1 MTELENSSDV
11 EQLLSLSEELQTENE
26 QMREQLHSSQQEIQ
40 KLSSDKLKLSEQVRK
55 QMSQIQQ
62 QAELIEKLSNSDKE
76 LKRSEEL
83 EKQSKE
89 REKKANEQ
97 LKIGQEEVRH
107 SKQQYIQLAN
117 EAKNKIEAADRAA
130 DEATKLKK
138 EQEKRINSAAE
149 EKYNDFRLIYSGIV
163 SIVAIYAIVMTVF
176 TAMRSERFIS
186 DLQAFCGTLVQGVV
200 KFMLIS
206 SHGSLRALQT
216 CLAAYLKKV
225 VAVIV
230 HWLLYVIVVLVG
242 AAIPLAILFF
252 GGKWVVGVYKKY
264 CWDELSV
271 LIALFSVA
279 MLVFFAEFMPLNC
292 MLLLLISHVVYIAL
306 RWYIHGYREARS

>member
-26 QMREQLHSSQQEIQ
+26 QMRKQLHSSQQEIQ

-163 SIVAIYAIVMTVF
+163 SIVAIYAIVVTVF

-186 DLQAFCGTLVQGVV
+186 DLQAFCGTLGQGVAIYADKLTRLSTSLSDV
-200 KFMLIS
+200 S
-206 SHGSLRALQT
+206 SGIPQE
-216 CLAAYLKKV
+216 V

-252 GGKWVVGVYKKY
+252 GGKWVVGVYKEY

-271 LIALFSVA
+271 LIALNSVA
-279 MLVFFAEFMPLNC
+279 ILVFFAEFMPLNC
-292 MLLLLISHVVYIAL
+292 MLLLFISHVVYIAV